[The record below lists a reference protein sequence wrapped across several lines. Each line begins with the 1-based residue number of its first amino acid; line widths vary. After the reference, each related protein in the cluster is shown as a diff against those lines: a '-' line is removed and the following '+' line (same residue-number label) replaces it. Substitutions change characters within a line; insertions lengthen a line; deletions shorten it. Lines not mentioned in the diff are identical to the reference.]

1 MGTPEMVRLTKE
13 ERTPMAHGFDLDE
26 RLLAFSVEIVR
37 LTEALPTTRSGNHVA
52 AQLLRCGTSPYPNH
66 GEAQAAES
74 ARDFV
79 HKFRIGLKELRE
91 TRNWLRLVQGVP
103 LSETTGDVT
112 RLLQECDE
120 LIRIF
125 AASIRTV
132 EKRL

>member
-1 MGTPEMVRLTKE
+1 
-13 ERTPMAHGFDLDE
+13 MAHGFDLDE
-26 RLLAFSVEIVR
+26 RLLAFSVEIIR

-52 AQLLRCGTSPYPNH
+52 SQLLRCGTSPYPNH

-79 HKFRIGLKELRE
+79 HKPRIGLKELRE

-125 AASIRTV
+125 AASIRTA